1 MEIMYS
7 RIKTLR
13 EEKKLSQQE
22 LAKKVGYNDRSMI
35 AKIES
40 GKVDLTQSKIQ
51 LFANALGTSVSFLLG
66 FTDEVNS
73 IDIYRNNSVNDGMH
87 HLQLLNVSAGLPE
100 ADYSDIEDVEVPS
113 YYKFDYLM
121 EELFA
126 IRVIGESMSK
136 ILPDGSIVICKRPSD
151 RYEVKNGD
159 MVVFKKDNE
168 YCIKKYIETDTLL
181 IFEPMSFNSDF
192 KPLIY
197 RKLELEEADPLEI
210 IGVVIYQFNRFDK

>member
-1 MEIMYS
+1 MADIYEK
-7 RIKTLR
+7 IKMLR
-13 EEKKLSQQE
+13 EEKNLSQQE
-22 LAKKVGYNDRSMI
+22 LAKKVGYNDRSTI

-73 IDIYRNNSVNDGMH
+73 IDIYRTNSVNNGMN

-100 ADYSDIEDVEVPS
+100 SDYSDIENIEVPS

-136 ILPDGSIVICKRPSD
+136 ILPDGSIVICRRTSD
-151 RYEVKNGD
+151 RYEIKNGD

-168 YCIKKYIETDTLL
+168 YCIKKYVETDTLL
-181 IFEPMSFNSDF
+181 IFEPMSFNLNF

-197 RKLELEEADPLEI
+197 SKFELEEVDPLEI
-210 IGVVIYQFNRFDK
+210 LGVVIYQFNRFD

>member
-1 MEIMYS
+1 MTNIYEK
-7 RIKTLR
+7 IKMLR
-13 EEKKLSQQE
+13 EEKNLSQQD

-66 FTDEVNS
+66 FTDEKNS
-73 IDIYRNNSVNDGMH
+73 IDIYRNNSVNDGTY

-100 ADYSDIEDVEVPS
+100 SDYSDIENIEVPS

-126 IRVIGESMSK
+126 IRVIGESMNK
-136 ILPDGSIVICKRPSD
+136 ILPDGSIVICKRTSD
-151 RYEVKNGD
+151 QHEVKNGD

-168 YCIKKYIETDTLL
+168 YCIKKYVETDTLL
-181 IFEPMSFNSDF
+181 IFEPMSFSQDF

-197 RKLELEEADPLEI
+197 SKLDLTESDPLEI
-210 IGVVIYQFNRFDK
+210 LGVVKYQFNRFD